1 TPVPNYTDVDISFSH
16 ANYKSKFDFMGMT
29 QTSAY
34 RAMKNLFPYLS
45 QLADQQLS
53 SPPVQEFIRSNDSK
67 FDLVFLQTLTFQSYY
82 GLIHHV
88 GSPPVIGIQPVEAI
102 WTASSAVGNPL
113 NPSYCP
119 DILLPFSNHMTFY
132 ERLQNTLFWIWIRY
146 FIHTVILPDQEA
158 IMRKHFGPSPPPVV
172 EAERNMSLFMLSTN
186 WMFNYPIP
194 LVPAFI
200 TFHSLHVKTQP
211 DPLPQDLQQFLDEAN
226 EGVIYFSLGS
236 NARSDHMPEEK
247 IRVFLEV
254 FSEVSIK
261 VLWKWE
267 SDILPGQPS
276 NVRTG
281 KWLPQQDI
289 LETIVFNTTNNIEC
303 SEFNIDL
310 CRSLISAD
318 IPLYKLKN
326 KVFREFLEKY
336 TQHTI
341 PDESTL
347 RKTYAPS
354 IYDETIQKIRDE
366 IKDSSIWVS
375 IDETPDKEAHRNV
388 RLFITHCGAQSLQ
401 EAVYHAVP
409 LLGIPIFHDQVHHAK
424 KIEHEGIGIR
434 LLFND
439 LTKETLLNA
448 INEILSDSRYKNN
461 MKRMSA
467 IAKDEPQTSI
477 DKAVWWTEY
486 VLRHNGAKHLRSA
499 AVDLTW
505 YQYFLLDVLA
515 FLFIII
521 ILILY
526 AVYICFT
533 TIYRYLMQ
541 HISEIKSKRD

>member
-1 TPVPNYTDVDISFSH
+1 MNYLTVLTLVLHAVCYSTGARILAIIPMPSLSHQLPFQIIFKALAARGHEITVISPTPLKTPVPNYTDVDISFSH

-289 LETIVFNTTNNIEC
+289 L
-303 SEFNIDL
+303 
-310 CRSLISAD
+310 
-318 IPLYKLKN
+318 
-326 KVFREFLEKY
+326 
-336 TQHTI
+336 
-341 PDESTL
+341 
-347 RKTYAPS
+347 
-354 IYDETIQKIRDE
+354 
-366 IKDSSIWVS
+366 
-375 IDETPDKEAHRNV
+375 AHRNV